1 MFLPIADTP
10 KAPIRPYVTWGL
22 MAVNIAI
29 FVLIS
34 YPAIRYKVDLS
45 DPLLLEYLRTYDLYG
60 KVSARDVYHN
70 LSMYDLLVFKY
81 GFRPAAFSLQSLLSS
96 LFLHGGFMH
105 LAGNM
110 LFLYIFGSNVEY
122 RLGWWR
128 YLLVYV
134 GCGIVATLF
143 FALFSMGSHVPL
155 IGASGAIYG
164 VLGCYFLWFPKN
176 RVRCL
181 VLLFPILVTTILLP
195 ARWILGFYLI
205 IDNLL
210 PFVLA
215 GDQTGGIAHGAHIGG
230 FLGGLAVAWL
240 GNNRQRLFA
249 HEPAGGQAAD
259 TPLTSLQRFCPTVKA
274 GQFDAAATCY
284 FGLKNRE
291 QRRQITS
298 DDLLAVGD
306 YLVQTGQSLR
316 ALTLFRRFIS
326 ERPRDPALDRALFGA
341 GKAMLQNPRYLTSAY
356 HYFLA
361 AIDVSEDE
369 QLINKARRYLSEIE
383 TGRFQ
388 FDREE
393 N

>member
-22 MAVNIAI
+22 MAVNIAV
-29 FVLIS
+29 FLLIS
-34 YPAIRYKVDLS
+34 YPATRLKIDLT
-45 DPLLLEYLRTYDLYG
+45 DPALLDYLRTYGLYG
-60 KVSARDVYHN
+60 RVSARELYHN
-70 LSMYDLLVFKY
+70 LSMYDLLVFEH
-81 GFRPAAFSLQSLLSS
+81 GFRPAAFSLKTLLSS

-143 FALFSMGSHVPL
+143 FALFALGSQVPL
-155 IGASGAIYG
+155 IGASGAIFG

-181 VLLFPILVTTILLP
+181 VLLFPIVVTTIYLP

-210 PFVLA
+210 PFVLT
-215 GDQTGGIAHGAHIGG
+215 GDQGGGIAHGAHIGG

-240 GNNRQRLFA
+240 GNNRQHLFA
-249 HEPAGGQAAD
+249 REPEDGMAPMAS
-259 TPLTSLQRFCPTVKA
+259 LTSLQQFCPTVRA
-274 GQFDAAATCY
+274 GELDAAAACY
-284 FGLKNRE
+284 FGLKTRE
-291 QRRQITS
+291 QRRELTS
-298 DDLLAVGD
+298 EDLLTVGE
-306 YLVQTGQSLR
+306 YLLQSGQSLR
-316 ALTLFRRFIS
+316 ALTLFRRMVA
-326 ERPRDPALDRALFGA
+326 ERPRDPALDRALYGA
-341 GKAMLQNPRYLTSAY
+341 GRAMLHNPRYATSAY

-361 AIDVSEDE
+361 VLDVSTDA
-369 QLINKARRYLSEIE
+369 QLKAGARRYLRAIE
-383 TGRFQ
+383 EGRFRG
-388 FDREE
+388 DDEE
-393 N
+393 G